1 MSVGGHN
8 ERLIT
13 NTNVR
18 EYFHDS
24 VSRALHNQ
32 QLHAEQA
39 TVAYLV
45 DLLTYFTRAEEL
57 LERTP
62 EGVVLQPL
70 ASLYAKALETNSLH
84 HRHRSLR
91 RLGDVALFIAG
102 VFSDSLN
109 RKVVDVDYYVAMG
122 SNAYGYLSD
131 CFRGTVREVALSK
144 IFEELSIRFQEFMD
158 VLAEVSERAH
168 LTSDSDIMRL
178 YELWLRTGSKR
189 AAQRLHRLGIQPT
202 VGCASQLRH

>member
-1 MSVGGHN
+1 MSVGGHS

-13 NTNVR
+13 NTSVQ

-24 VSRALHNQ
+24 VSCALRNQ

-39 TVAYLV
+39 TIDYLV
-45 DLLTYFTRAEEL
+45 DLLTYFIRAEEL

-62 EGVVLQPL
+62 EGVALQPL
-70 ASLYAKALETNSLH
+70 ASLYAKALETNSLD
-84 HRHRSLR
+84 HRHKFLR

-102 VFSDSLN
+102 VFSDSLK
-109 RKVVDVDYYVAMG
+109 RKAVDVDYYVAMG

-131 CFRGTVREVALSK
+131 CFRGTVREIALSK
-144 IFEELSIRFQEFMD
+144 IFEELSVRFQEFMD

-189 AAQRLHRLGIQPT
+189 AAQRLRRLGIQPT
-202 VGCASQLRH
+202 AGFASQLRH

>member
-1 MSVGGHN
+1 MSVGGHS

-13 NTNVR
+13 NTNVQ

-32 QLHAEQA
+32 QLHAELA
-39 TVAYLV
+39 TVDYLV
-45 DLLTYFTRAEEL
+45 DLLTGFSRAEEF

-62 EGVVLQPL
+62 EGVALQPL
-70 ASLYAKALETNSLH
+70 ASLYAKALETNSLV
-84 HRHRSLR
+84 HRHKFLR

-109 RKVVDVDYYVAMG
+109 CKVVDVDYYVAMG

-131 CFRGTVREVALSK
+131 CFRGTVREIALSK
-144 IFEELSIRFQEFMD
+144 IFGELSVRFQEFTD
-158 VLAEVSERAH
+158 VLNEVSERAH

-189 AAQRLHRLGIQPT
+189 AAQRLRRLGIQPT
-202 VGCASQLRH
+202 AGFASQPRH